1 MHLAVDYIFTVHPN
15 GPKMRKLD
23 ILKDILKDMKS
34 VLVAYSGGVDSAY
47 LLKIAVDTL
56 DNDKVLAV
64 TASSETYPD
73 HEKKEARELC
83 EKLGAK
89 AMVIETREFD
99 DPNFR
104 SNPKDRCYYCKKELF
119 SKLTAIMKEN
129 NLAFIIDGSNADDL
143 NDFRPGAKAKKEL
156 GVRSPLQEAELTK
169 EEIRSSAKAVGLSN
183 WDKPS
188 SACLASRIPYGTEIV
203 PEVLQRIEKAEDY
216 LRSLGFKQLRVRHHD
231 KLARIEIESHE
242 IPVIMKGNMMG
253 KINKKFDELGYIY
266 VTLDLKGYRTG
277 SLNEAINE

>member
-1 MHLAVDYIFTVHPN
+1 
-15 GPKMRKLD
+15 MRKLD